1 MTDDRSAYLVEE
13 VRLLKKQTQN
23 LDKLEVLGNTLIELF
38 FHSSVRFEEIELKV
52 TTFGFS
58 QWSNHHFVV
67 V

>member
-1 MTDDRSAYLVEE
+1 MEE

-52 TTFGFS
+52 TTLVFL
-58 QWSNHHFVV
+58 QWSNHYFVV